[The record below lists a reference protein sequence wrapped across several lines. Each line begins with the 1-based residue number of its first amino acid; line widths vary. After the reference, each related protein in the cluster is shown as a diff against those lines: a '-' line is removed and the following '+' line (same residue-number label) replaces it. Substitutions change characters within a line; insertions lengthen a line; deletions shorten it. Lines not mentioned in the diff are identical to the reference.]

1 MADEK
6 RKPKRNCHPW
16 QKWLPAAAAILLLV
30 LLAVGFGVRY
40 ISFVSQTIYQEST
53 SHLEEV
59 LHKSNN
65 MLKEMVRKNLT
76 YLHLYN
82 DFLENT
88 SDEAEIQAYIEK
100 AQQSTGFVGFYFL
113 TYDGN
118 YMTVTG
124 ETGYLGLQT
133 NLDEK
138 LSKGEDIVMNTALPG
153 KPQMLAFICPETQGS
168 YRGFAYDAIA
178 IAYYNDAVLKLLDN
192 SAFEGNA
199 SNYVIYPDGRVII
212 DNSVNRK
219 ETVYNFLA
227 MLREHSDLSEKQ
239 VLALSDAFAQ
249 GSSGNMRVTLGGI
262 SYYLVYEGA
271 AVQNWTMLG
280 LVPVRVVNAGLD
292 KLWFHTIQI
301 VAGITV
307 GIAVLVILM
316 IVRRGHANLRRKNTE
331 ISYRDELFKKLSLNV
346 DDVFLM
352 LDAETAK
359 VDYVSPNIERL
370 LGIPW
375 KEARQDAR
383 VLAAL
388 HPKDS
393 PDRDKNYLEGLLSGQ
408 QREWDDEYAHLET
421 GERRWF
427 HIVAMG
433 SDVEGRTKHILV
445 MSDRTADKQVN
456 QALSDAVA
464 AAETAN
470 RAKSTFLSNMSH
482 DIRTPMNA
490 IIGFTT
496 LAISNIDDK
505 DRVKDYLTKTLAS
518 SNHLL
523 SLINDVLDMSRIE
536 SGRVTLE
543 TKPVYLPDL
552 VHDIRDIVQSN
563 IVAKRLSLF
572 IDTIDVVDEQVIADP
587 MRLNQIL
594 LNILSNA
601 VKFTPTDG
609 MVSLRIVEK
618 PTAPKGYAD
627 YEFHIRDNG
636 IGISEE
642 FRKHIFEQFSREET
656 STVSKTQGT
665 GLGMSITKSLVDMM
679 GGTITVESEPG
690 KGSEFVVALRFPV
703 SGEKRE
709 PKQIAQLEG
718 LRALVADDDINACL
732 NVSKMLR
739 SIGMRPDW
747 TISGKEAVIRAKDA
761 MEQGDAFSVY
771 IIDWLIPDMNG
782 IEVVHQVRKII
793 GDATPIIILTAY
805 DWTDIETEAKAA
817 GVTAFCAKPLFM
829 SELRSVLAKPFGA
842 EDASAM
848 TEKGPDFSGKK
859 LLLVEDNELNLEI
872 ASTILQE
879 AGFEVD
885 TAENG
890 QIALEKVEN
899 APADRYDLILMDI
912 QMPVM
917 DGYEATRR
925 IRALPDKEKASV
937 PIVAMTANAFED
949 DRKNA
954 LNAGMNGHIAKPLD
968 LPKLFRVLSEL
979 MR

>member
-1 MADEK
+1 MAYMRLGD
-6 RKPKRNCHPW
+6 
-16 QKWLPAAAAILLLV
+16 LLIASGVITQEQLDKA
-30 LLAVGFGVRY
+30 LAVQKETHQRLGDVLMQNGFITERNLIDALQIQLGVEFVDLTAVSIPVELARY
-40 ISFVSQTIYQEST
+40 VPRNIARKFCVVPVKLVQDTLYLAMSDPLDFVAQEQVKAASRKKVIPMIAT
-53 SHLEEV
+53 RQATEQAIARLYGNEGTARVIEEM
-59 LHKSNN
+59 K
-65 MLKEMVRKNLT
+65 R
-76 YLHLYN
+76 
-82 DFLENT
+82 
-88 SDEAEIQAYIEK
+88 EAGTAAPDIVP
-100 AQQSTGFVGFYFL
+100 AQ
-113 TYDGN
+113 
-118 YMTVTG
+118 MTG
-124 ETGYLGLQT
+124 ETADSAPT
-133 NLDEK
+133 
-138 LSKGEDIVMNTALPG
+138 IRFV
-153 KPQMLAFICPETQGS
+153 
-168 YRGFAYDAIA
+168 
-178 IAYYNDAVLKLLDN
+178 N
-192 SAFEGNA
+192 S
-199 SNYVIYPDGRVII
+199 
-212 DNSVNRK
+212 
-219 ETVYNFLA
+219 L
-227 MLREHSDLSEKQ
+227 
-239 VLALSDAFAQ
+239 
-249 GSSGNMRVTLGGI
+249 
-262 SYYLVYEGA
+262 
-271 AVQNWTMLG
+271 
-280 LVPVRVVNAGLD
+280 
-292 KLWFHTIQI
+292 
-301 VAGITV
+301 
-307 GIAVLVILM
+307 
-316 IVRRGHANLRRKNTE
+316 
-331 ISYRDELFKKLSLNV
+331 
-346 DDVFLM
+346 
-352 LDAETAK
+352 
-359 VDYVSPNIERL
+359 
-370 LGIPW
+370 
-375 KEARQDAR
+375 
-383 VLAAL
+383 
-388 HPKDS
+388 
-393 PDRDKNYLEGLLSGQ
+393 
-408 QREWDDEYAHLET
+408 
-421 GERRWF
+421 
-427 HIVAMG
+427 
-433 SDVEGRTKHILV
+433 
-445 MSDRTADKQVN
+445 
-456 QALSDAVA
+456 
-464 AAETAN
+464 
-470 RAKSTFLSNMSH
+470 
-482 DIRTPMNA
+482 
-490 IIGFTT
+490 
-496 LAISNIDDK
+496 
-505 DRVKDYLTKTLAS
+505 
-518 SNHLL
+518 
-523 SLINDVLDMSRIE
+523 
-536 SGRVTLE
+536 
-543 TKPVYLPDL
+543 
-552 VHDIRDIVQSN
+552 IVQSN

-805 DWTDIETEAKAA
+805 DWTDIETEAKEA

-879 AGFEVD
+879 TGFEVD

-925 IRALPDKEKASV
+925 IRALSDKEKASV